1 MVDRPKKGG
10 ELDNFGGEL
19 SLHTIFTIPWSY
31 TLRVLSCST
40 IYLSAVEQ
48 SVGNGQF
55 VYVLQL
61 ISKTYAA
68 RNCRDLNI
76 GEGS

>member
-1 MVDRPKKGG
+1 MCRVATTLGCSITKILYIIYKSPSAFVDRPKKGG

-31 TLRVLSCST
+31 TLSVLSCST

-48 SVGNGQF
+48 SVGNG
-55 VYVLQL
+55 
-61 ISKTYAA
+61 
-68 RNCRDLNI
+68 
-76 GEGS
+76 

>member
-19 SLHTIFTIPWSY
+19 SLHTIFTIPWFY

-48 SVGNGQF
+48 SVGNG
-55 VYVLQL
+55 
-61 ISKTYAA
+61 
-68 RNCRDLNI
+68 
-76 GEGS
+76 